1 LLGSYPHSGKHE
13 TDESDDDCDPFET
26 MIECRLATSS
36 NYMKK
41 TRKYRPDELCEYLE
55 NKSISYNEIVKDDN
69 KLFFD
74 IDNAYNELNF

>member
-1 LLGSYPHSGKHE
+1 
-13 TDESDDDCDPFET
+13 
-26 MIECRLATSS
+26 
-36 NYMKK
+36 MKK

-74 IDNAYNELNF
+74 VDNAYNELNF